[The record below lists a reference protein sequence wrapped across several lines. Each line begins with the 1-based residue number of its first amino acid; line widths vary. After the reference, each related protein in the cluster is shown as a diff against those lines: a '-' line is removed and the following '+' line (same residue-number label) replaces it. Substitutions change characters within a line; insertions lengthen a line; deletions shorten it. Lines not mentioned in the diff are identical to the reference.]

1 VGLAIDQNK
10 GAAIYCVALLFMA
23 AFRKTIG
30 GLNPWS
36 MPSDGVNGMYI
47 HLDPETKKWERR
59 QYHKAS
65 RREAQLL
72 INSELKD
79 WASHNS

>member
-1 VGLAIDQNK
+1 
-10 GAAIYCVALLFMA
+10 MA

-36 MPSDGVNGMYI
+36 MPSDGVNGKYI
-47 HLDPETKKWERR
+47 HLDSETKKWERR

-65 RREAQLL
+65 RRQAREL
-72 INSELKD
+72 IKSEFEQFD
-79 WASHNS
+79 YTSDCVF